1 MLEVHTETEWLHDTV
16 PSWVKW
22 RLSLG
27 ASAGRR
33 DSIHGPIHSFARTE
47 KTRHCLVHACRRAA
61 NTPTR
66 VAAFEECQRQGP
78 AHIVGRVVGTSRS
91 DDGQRHLRPEYQD
104 MATPED
110 SSATIR
116 KSCSGTPS
124 PFTYLK
130 ARGMGVSKARRVATF
145 TRL

>member
-1 MLEVHTETEWLHDTV
+1 MPEVHTETEWLHDTV

-47 KTRHCLVHACRRAA
+47 KTRHCLVYACRRAA

-66 VAAFEECQRQGP
+66 VAAFEEGQRISSDASSAP
-78 AHIVGRVVGTSRS
+78 AAAMMGSAIFAPSIRTWPRLKTPVPPSENRVV
-91 DDGQRHLRPEYQD
+91 
-104 MATPED
+104 
-110 SSATIR
+110 
-116 KSCSGTPS
+116 
-124 PFTYLK
+124 
-130 ARGMGVSKARRVATF
+130 ARR
-145 TRL
+145 